1 MTCLSIRSCR
11 ITLAAAAVLALS
23 GCATTGTTTTVDPND
38 PWEPANRT
46 TYVINDTLDQ
56 AVLKPVSDLY
66 LKLPDGVRKSV
77 RNFFDNAAY
86 PGTALN
92 QLLQGKFKL
101 AMEDSVRFVLNS
113 TLGVAGLFDVS
124 SGLGLERHEEDFGQ
138 TLAVWG
144 MGDGNFINYPL
155 FGPNSVRDTPG
166 LVTGAMTNVLTY
178 TPLFPLTVLEIVDT
192 RANLDRAIELRDESA
207 VDPYIFTREAYRQR
221 RNYLVHDGDP
231 PLDDFDEFD
240 EDEDEDEEDGEN

>member
-1 MTCLSIRSCR
+1 MTCLSLRSCR
-11 ITLAAAAVLALS
+11 ITLAAAAVLAFS
-23 GCATTGTTTTVDPND
+23 GCATTGTAPVDPND

-101 AMEDSVRFVLNS
+101 AMEDSFRFVLNS
-113 TLGVAGLFDVS
+113 TLGVAGLFDIS
-124 SGLGLERHEEDFGQ
+124 SDLGLERHEEDFGQ

-144 MGDGNFINYPL
+144 MSDGNFINYPL
-155 FGPNSVRDTPG
+155 FGPNSVRDTPN
-166 LVTGAMTNVLTY
+166 LITDAMTNVLTY
-178 TPLFPLTVLEIVDT
+178 TPLFPLSVLEIVDT
-192 RANLDRAIELRDESA
+192 RANLDKAIELRDESA

-221 RNYLVHDGDP
+221 RNFLVHDGNP
-231 PLDDFDEFD
+231 PIDDF
-240 EDEDEDEEDGEN
+240 DEDEDEEDGGN

>member
-1 MTCLSIRSCR
+1 MTCLSLRSCR
-11 ITLAAAAVLALS
+11 ITLAAAAVLAFS
-23 GCATTGTTTTVDPND
+23 GCATTGTAPVDPND

-66 LKLPDGVRKSV
+66 LKLPGGVRKSL

-101 AMEDSVRFVLNS
+101 AMEDSFRFVLNS
-113 TLGVAGLFDVS
+113 TLGIAGLFDIS
-124 SGLGLERHEEDFGQ
+124 SDLGLERHEEDFGQ

-155 FGPNSVRDTPG
+155 FGPNSVRDTPS
-166 LVTGAMTNVLTY
+166 LVTDAMTNVLTY
-178 TPLFPLTVLEIVDT
+178 TPLFPLSVLEIVDT
-192 RANLDRAIELRDESA
+192 RANLDKAIELRDESA

-221 RNYLVHDGDP
+221 RNFLVHDGNP
-231 PLDDFDEFD
+231 PIDDFD
-240 EDEDEDEEDGEN
+240 EDEDEEGGGN

>member
-1 MTCLSIRSCR
+1 MTCLSLRSCR
-11 ITLAAAAVLALS
+11 ITLAAAAVLAFS
-23 GCATTGTTTTVDPND
+23 GCATTGTAPVDPND

-66 LKLPDGVRKSV
+66 LKLPGGVRKSL

-101 AMEDSVRFVLNS
+101 AMEDSFRFVLNS
-113 TLGVAGLFDVS
+113 TLGVAGLFDIS
-124 SGLGLERHEEDFGQ
+124 SDLGLERHEEDFGQ

-155 FGPNSVRDTPG
+155 FGPNSVRDTPS
-166 LVTGAMTNVLTY
+166 LVTDAMTNVLTY
-178 TPLFPLTVLEIVDT
+178 TPLFPLSVLEIVDT
-192 RANLDRAIELRDESA
+192 RANLDKAIELRDESA

-221 RNYLVHDGDP
+221 RNFLVHDGNP
-231 PLDDFDEFD
+231 PIDDFDDFD
-240 EDEDEDEEDGEN
+240 EDEDEEGGGN